1 MIQSTFWSR
10 LALHSL
16 AIVVISSIIPG
27 IELNG
32 ILAAVAAGAV
42 FGLVNSFIKPLLV
55 ILTLPLTLLTFGIFL
70 LVING
75 LSFWLVAGL
84 VKGYYISNILSA
96 IAGAFLMSLFSI
108 LINAMLQKHE
118 PKNMHVGYF
127 R

>member
-32 ILAAVAAGAV
+32 ILAAIAAGAV
-42 FGLVNSFIKPLLV
+42 FGLINSFIKPLLI
-55 ILTLPLTLLTFGIFL
+55 ILTLPLTLFTFGIFL

-84 VKGYYISNILSA
+84 VKGYYITNIFSA
-96 IAGAFLMSLFSI
+96 IVGALLMSLFSM
-108 LINAMLQKHE
+108 LINAMLQKNE

>member
-16 AIVVISSIIPG
+16 AIVVISSLIPG

-32 ILAAVAAGAV
+32 VLAAIAAGAV
-42 FGLVNSFIKPLLV
+42 FGLINSFIKPLLI
-55 ILTLPLTLLTFGIFL
+55 ILTLPLTLFTFGVFL

-84 VKGYYISNILSA
+84 VKGYYITNIFSA
-96 IAGAFLMSLFSI
+96 IAGALLMSLFSM
-108 LINAMLQKHE
+108 LINAMLQKNE